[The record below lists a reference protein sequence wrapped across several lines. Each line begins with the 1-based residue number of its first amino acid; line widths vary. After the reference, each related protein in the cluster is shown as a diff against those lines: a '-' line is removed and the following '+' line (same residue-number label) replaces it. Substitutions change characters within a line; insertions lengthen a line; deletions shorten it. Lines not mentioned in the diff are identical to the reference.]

1 MIARE
6 DERSQEPTVDAV
18 ASLVQELR
26 DTLKTSTI
34 LTPWSEGY
42 EESIKRWSDGV
53 EKKAVS
59 AAKEEQGMC

>member
-6 DERSQEPTVDAV
+6 DERSREPTVDAV
-18 ASLVQELR
+18 AGLVQELR
-26 DTLKTSTI
+26 EILKTSTI

-53 EKKAVS
+53 EKKAVR
-59 AAKEEQGMC
+59 AFTKEQVKC